1 VMEMVERVK
10 RALIAAEIRVK
21 VDDRDGVTP
30 GFKFNDWEMRG
41 VPLRLE
47 IGPKDVAKGSVAL
60 ARRDRPGKA
69 GKSFVPAEGIAETVA
84 ATLRDIHTA
93 LYDRALAF
101 QKANTYH
108 PANYDEFKRAVEKG
122 WAIAWWCGDPAC
134 EAAIKEDTKATTRC
148 IPLEQPGGEGIC
160 IRDGRPAKEVAVFAR
175 AY

>member
-1 VMEMVERVK
+1 MKQV
-10 RALIAAEIRVK
+10 LLAAEIRIK

-60 ARRDRPGKA
+60 ARRDRPVKA
-69 GKSFVPAEGIAETVA
+69 GKSFVPAAGIAETVSQ
-84 ATLRDIHTA
+84 TLREIQTA

-108 PANYDEFKRAVEKG
+108 PKDYDEFKQVMEKG
-122 WAIAWWCGDPAC
+122 WAISWWCGDPAC

-148 IPLEQPGGEGIC
+148 IPIEQPGGEGAC
-160 IRDGRPAKEVAVFAR
+160 IRCGSPAKEVAVFAR